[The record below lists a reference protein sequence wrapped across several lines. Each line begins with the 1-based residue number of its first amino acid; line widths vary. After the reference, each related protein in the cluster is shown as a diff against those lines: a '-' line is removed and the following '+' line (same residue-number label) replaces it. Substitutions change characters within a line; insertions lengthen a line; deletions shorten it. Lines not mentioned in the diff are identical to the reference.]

1 MDGMHAE
8 WYIESTL
15 NKIGLRLAGWLGL
28 PVGARVG
35 TRVFKTFLRHNT
47 NQYFEPCFRSKC
59 LFVNLFELVVLL
71 TGSFDNMIHHLGI
84 MPRAWLESTFI
95 CRSKR
100 AQYLKAT
107 IMSFWSRQ
115 SNSQSVRAT
124 MVAVRSGS
132 SPIMATSPNDVT
144 ACMVLRCLPSVE

>member
-1 MDGMHAE
+1 MIIGLARYSIFTTDMRRSLGDPDEILSLNKHVQRIVVMDGMHAE

-84 MPRAWLESTFI
+84 MPRAWLKSTFI
-95 CRSKR
+95 RCSER
-100 AQYLKAT
+100 A
-107 IMSFWSRQ
+107 
-115 SNSQSVRAT
+115 
-124 MVAVRSGS
+124 
-132 SPIMATSPNDVT
+132 
-144 ACMVLRCLPSVE
+144 